1 MNRNP
6 RIMAI
11 IPIIIVT
18 IANASNAC
26 LMLMPKYTV
35 EIPKNS
41 RLSPTIIETSP
52 DENIGKTM
60 NINPTM
66 MDRIPALLLISIASP
81 PFCKLILY
89 IMKILFKNMSD
100 FEEIINTRR
109 SIREYA
115 KQDVSDEDI
124 LIILKAGMQA
134 PGSRLGAEPWEFV
147 VIKNRETLDKIAEI
161 KPRVKTAPVAILLVA
176 NIERA
181 FYKLHWQQDMSA
193 AAENMLL
200 EAVNL
205 GLGGLWNGVAPTE
218 ETMEKIAEIFSLDN
232 ENQIPFCIITIG
244 YPAEGWE
251 NKFMDKFDESRI
263 HYEKY

>member
-1 MNRNP
+1 
-6 RIMAI
+6 MA
-11 IPIIIVT
+11 
-18 IANASNAC
+18 
-26 LMLMPKYTV
+26 
-35 EIPKNS
+35 
-41 RLSPTIIETSP
+41 
-52 DENIGKTM
+52 
-60 NINPTM
+60 
-66 MDRIPALLLISIASP
+66 
-81 PFCKLILY
+81 
-89 IMKILFKNMSD
+89 D
-100 FEEIINTRR
+100 FEDVINMRR
-109 SIREYA
+109 SIREYT
-115 KQDVSDEDI
+115 DEEVSDEDI
-124 LIILKAGMQA
+124 LRILKAGMQA

-147 VIKNRETLDKIAEI
+147 VIKNRETLEKLSQI

-218 ETMEKIAEIFSLDN
+218 ETMQKVADLFGLDN
-232 ENQIPFCIITIG
+232 ENQIPFCIITLG

-251 NKFMDKFDESRI
+251 NKFMDKFDEGRI

>member
-1 MNRNP
+1 
-6 RIMAI
+6 
-11 IPIIIVT
+11 
-18 IANASNAC
+18 
-26 LMLMPKYTV
+26 
-35 EIPKNS
+35 
-41 RLSPTIIETSP
+41 
-52 DENIGKTM
+52 
-60 NINPTM
+60 
-66 MDRIPALLLISIASP
+66 
-81 PFCKLILY
+81 
-89 IMKILFKNMSD
+89 MSD

-109 SIREYA
+109 SIRVYQE
-115 KQDVSDEDI
+115 KDVSDEDI
-124 LIILKAGMQA
+124 MKILKAGMQA

-147 VIKNRETLDKIAEI
+147 VIRNKETLLKLSEI

-181 FYKLHWQQDMSA
+181 LYKAHWQQDMSA

-218 ETMEKIAEIFSLDN
+218 ETMQKVADLFGLDN
-232 ENQIPFCIITIG
+232 ENHVPFCVITIG

-263 HYEKY
+263 HYEKYEI

>member
-1 MNRNP
+1 
-6 RIMAI
+6 MA
-11 IPIIIVT
+11 
-18 IANASNAC
+18 
-26 LMLMPKYTV
+26 
-35 EIPKNS
+35 
-41 RLSPTIIETSP
+41 
-52 DENIGKTM
+52 
-60 NINPTM
+60 
-66 MDRIPALLLISIASP
+66 
-81 PFCKLILY
+81 
-89 IMKILFKNMSD
+89 D
-100 FEEIINTRR
+100 FEEIIKTRR

-115 KQDVSDEDI
+115 EKEVSDEDI
-124 LIILKAGMQA
+124 LKILKAGMQA

-147 VIKNRETLDKIAEI
+147 VIKNKETLSKMAEI

-218 ETMEKIAEIFSLDN
+218 ETMEKIAELFGLDN
-232 ENQIPFCIITIG
+232 ENQIPFCIITLG

-251 NKFMDKFDESRI
+251 NKFMDKFDEERI
-263 HYEKY
+263 HHEKY

>member
-1 MNRNP
+1 
-6 RIMAI
+6 
-11 IPIIIVT
+11 
-18 IANASNAC
+18 
-26 LMLMPKYTV
+26 
-35 EIPKNS
+35 
-41 RLSPTIIETSP
+41 
-52 DENIGKTM
+52 
-60 NINPTM
+60 
-66 MDRIPALLLISIASP
+66 
-81 PFCKLILY
+81 
-89 IMKILFKNMSD
+89 MSD
-100 FEEIINTRR
+100 FEEIINNRR
-109 SIREYA
+109 SIREYT

-124 LIILKAGMQA
+124 LKILKAGMQA

-147 VIKNRETLDKIAEI
+147 VIRNRETLDKIAEI

-218 ETMEKIAEIFSLDN
+218 ETMEKIAGIFGLDN

-251 NKFMDKFDESRI
+251 NKFMDKFDDSRI